1 MNLSNRPQLLGIIA
15 IASVALLAGDRW
27 VFTPLWRSWRAR
39 ATQIAQLR
47 ERVDRGNRLLA
58 LEKTVRARW
67 DGMRTNTLSGV
78 PSVAETQLL
87 RAFDRWAQDSRISS
101 NGTKTQWKR
110 SRERNA
116 DDYATMECQVDGAGS
131 LSALTR
137 FLYDIEKD
145 PLALKVDAVEIT
157 SRNDTGEQL
166 TFGVQ
171 VSGLLLNPP
180 ALR

>member
-27 VFTPLWRSWRAR
+27 VFTPLWRTWRAR
-39 ATQIAQLR
+39 ADQIAQLR
-47 ERVDRGNRLLA
+47 KRVDRGQRLLE

-67 DGMRTNTLSGV
+67 EGMRTNTLSGV

-87 RAFDRWAQDSRISS
+87 KAFDRCAQDSRTTI
-101 NGTKTQWKR
+101 NATKTQWKR
-110 SRERNA
+110 SLERNA
-116 DDYATMECQVDGAGS
+116 DDYATMECHVNGS
-131 LSALTR
+131 GGLSALTR

-157 SRNDTGEQL
+157 SRNDSGEQL
-166 TFGVQ
+166 AFGVQ

-180 ALR
+180 PMP

>member
-27 VFTPLWRSWRAR
+27 VFTPLWHSWQAR
-39 ATQIAQLR
+39 AAQIAQLR
-47 ERVDRGNRLLA
+47 KRVEQGKRLLE
-58 LEKTVRARW
+58 LEQTVRARW
-67 DGMRTNTLSGV
+67 DGMRTNTLSSV

-101 NGTKTQWKR
+101 NATKTQWKR
-110 SRERNA
+110 NPDRNA
-116 DDYATMECQVDGAGS
+116 DDYATMECRVDGSGS
-131 LSALTR
+131 LSAVTR
-137 FLYDIEKD
+137 FLYNIEKD
-145 PLALKVDAVEIT
+145 PLALKLDVVEIT
-157 SRNDTGEQL
+157 ARSDSGEQL

-180 ALR
+180 ASR